1 MGKTWYRVVPPGHIW
16 LWRKEKITEGGNED
30 QGEFF
35 GLRDTS
41 VCLHGLRGKGAEFK
55 KHRRDE
61 DGGRER
67 KKLEMDSV
75 RFLKKQEGMEARPMS
90 LRKEEGPSAVVTRE
104 EQEGH
109 ACRWT

>member
-1 MGKTWYRVVPPGHIW
+1 MEV
-16 LWRKEKITEGGNED
+16 
-30 QGEFF
+30 
-35 GLRDTS
+35 
-41 VCLHGLRGKGAEFK
+41 
-55 KHRRDE
+55 
-61 DGGRER
+61 ER

-90 LRKEEGPSAVVTRE
+90 LRKEGPSAVVTRE